1 MKIFLKEHV
10 LLVGMQCIQ
19 WACIGL
25 LLLFSGF
32 TNIPILLYGLLLSVF
47 FLLSYLLYHY
57 YRRRNFYKK
66 LSTKPTNM
74 EQLLEKTDAV
84 PIAHAL
90 DETLSAQYGLFVEKI
105 YEAERN
111 QSNHLTFIDRWVHQ
125 MKTPLSV
132 IELTAHQLDE
142 PESSNIREETERM
155 KQGLETVLY
164 MARLRTIEQD
174 FHVQQVTLEK
184 LLQEV
189 QTENKRLY
197 IRNGIF
203 PQLHIEDPSIVVE
216 TDEKWLFF
224 IVDQLIQN
232 AVKYS
237 AAKSNHIDVRVTI
250 TNDQA
255 VLSVQDYG
263 VGIPVHDQKRI
274 FQPFFTGDNGRKFRE
289 STGMGLYVARE
300 VATYMGHDIQVDSTP
315 GEGTTFSMIFTKEQT
330 FTNLTTM

>member
-1 MKIFLKEHV
+1 MNL
-10 LLVGMQCIQ
+10 
-19 WACIGL
+19 
-25 LLLFSGF
+25 
-32 TNIPILLYGLLLSVF
+32 PILLYGLVLSVF

-57 YRRRNFYKK
+57 FRRRNFYQKI
-66 LSTKPTNM
+66 STKPTSI
-74 EQLLEKTDAV
+74 EELLEKTDSA
-84 PIAHAL
+84 PIAQAL

-105 YEAERN
+105 YEAEHN
-111 QSNHLTFIDRWVHQ
+111 QSNHLTFMDRWVHQ

-155 KQGLETVLY
+155 KHGLETVLY

-174 FHVQQVTLEK
+174 FHVQQVQLEK

-197 IRNGIF
+197 IRNGIY
-203 PQLHIEDPSIVVE
+203 PQLFIKNPSIIVE

-237 AAKSNHIDVRVTI
+237 AGKSNHIDIKVTV

-255 VLSVQDYG
+255 TLSVIDYG

-300 VATYMGHDIQVDSTP
+300 VSAYMGHDIQVDSTP
-315 GEGTTFSMIFTKEQT
+315 GEGTTFSIIFTKEQT
-330 FTNLTTM
+330 ITNLTTM